1 MIVPDVLANLGG
13 VTVSYFEWLKNLD
26 HISPGRITK
35 RQSELRKQE
44 LLKAMGYNLPKD
56 SPLLAKMSGGTE
68 SDIVRTGMEDMIETA
83 VSENWQYAV
92 DKNLTLRDACYGKAL
107 EKMALHYEQSGM
119 MG

>member
-1 MIVPDVLANLGG
+1 MPDVLANLGG

-35 RQSELRKQE
+35 KQSEIRKHE

-56 SPLLAKMSGGTE
+56 SPLLAKMTGGSE
-68 SDIVRTGMEDMIETA
+68 LDIVRTGLEDMVETA
-83 VSENWQYAV
+83 TSENWKFAV
-92 DKNLTLRDACYGKAL
+92 DNNMTLRDACIANAML
-107 EKMALHYEQSGM
+107 KMAKRYEEAGM